1 MSTMRPSG
9 QGEALICA
17 KSRPA
22 VRTASKGVSS
32 CAGHLWQQK
41 LAEPASPPLMGRSG
55 EKPEPTVESGWEKV
69 AGIERDSQWVAVAA
83 VENCPEDRRSWGFFV
98 ADNLWSVEML
108 EEEQSATPFVEPSWW
123 GGRWLLRV
131 GRLLQQRLEILLVPV
146 AMIAFVGLWG
156 LVARLGDYPP
166 FLLPAPRQ
174 VWDRF
179 LKVAADGTLWYH
191 TSVTLVEIL
200 GGLVLGLA
208 AATLL
213 GYLLA
218 KSPLVERFLSPYIVA
233 SQSVPIVALAPLL
246 IVWFGFGLSSKILV
260 CALTIFFPVLINT
273 VVGLRSVEEDLADL
287 MRSLEASRWQ
297 TFKFL
302 EVPAALPV
310 LLGGLKVG
318 VTLSVIGAVVGE
330 FAQSDRGLGFL
341 VNLANRGLFDTP
353 LMFVAL
359 FVLMTIAL
367 GLYGAVSA
375 AEAVLLRWKKKD

>member
-1 MSTMRPSG
+1 VRWV
-9 QGEALICA
+9 QAL
-17 KSRPA
+17 
-22 VRTASKGVSS
+22 
-32 CAGHLWQQK
+32 
-41 LAEPASPPLMGRSG
+41 
-55 EKPEPTVESGWEKV
+55 
-69 AGIERDSQWVAVAA
+69 
-83 VENCPEDRRSWGFFV
+83 
-98 ADNLWSVEML
+98 
-108 EEEQSATPFVEPSWW
+108 
-123 GGRWLLRV
+123 
-131 GRLLQQRLEILLVPV
+131 GRLARHRVEILLVPV
-146 AMIAFVGLWG
+146 AMVAFIGLWG
-156 LVARLGDYPP
+156 MVARVGDYPA
-166 FLLPAPRQ
+166 FLLPRPGQ
-174 VWDRF
+174 VWGRF
-179 LKVAADGTLWYH
+179 LAVASDGTLWYH

-200 GGLVLGLA
+200 GGLAMGLTG
-208 AATLL
+208 ATLL

-246 IVWFGFGLSSKILV
+246 IVWFGFGLLSKMLV

-273 VVGLRSVEEDLADL
+273 IVGLRSVEEDLLDL
-287 MRSLEASRWQ
+287 MRSLQASRWQ
-297 TFKFL
+297 VFRYL

-367 GLYGAVSA
+367 GLYGLVSGL
-375 AEAVLLRWKKKD
+375 EALVLRWKRIG